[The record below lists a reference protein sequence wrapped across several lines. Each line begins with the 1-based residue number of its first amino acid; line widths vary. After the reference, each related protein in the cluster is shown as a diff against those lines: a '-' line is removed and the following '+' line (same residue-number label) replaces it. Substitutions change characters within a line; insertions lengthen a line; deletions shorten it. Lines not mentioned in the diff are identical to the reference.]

1 MRLPWGEKNRALVK
15 SIKSE
20 NGQKYIM
27 ILNGSEPIIIQKEKK
42 LNYKSA
48 LKQSMFNHKL
58 IKLNHT

>member
-27 ILNGSEPIIIQKEKK
+27 ILNGSEPIHNSKRKK
-42 LNYKSA
+42 IELQECFKAIYV
-48 LKQSMFNHKL
+48 QSQTH
-58 IKLNHT
+58 